1 MIGLIYNRM
10 NISKQHWE
18 QVFETKSPKEVS
30 WTQKYSSISM
40 DSISMEL
47 IQSFKLSKSSS
58 IIDVGGGDSLLVD
71 ALLAKDY
78 TDITV

>member
-1 MIGLIYNRM
+1 MID
-10 NISKQHWE
+10 ISKQHLE
-18 QVFETKSPKEVS
+18 QVFETQSPKEVS